1 MRTALGKA
9 LPKKTISIVLPDLRG
24 GGAERVNLDLAKGF
38 TQRGF
43 NVEFVLRNARG
54 PLMEDAETLGSI
66 VDLKSP
72 RVRSVISPLTSYI
85 AERRPDALLA
95 SMWPLTAIAIW
106 ARARSRHRC
115 SAVLVEH
122 GILSRQYENRGAL
135 HSMAL
140 RQSLRYAAQRAEGV
154 VGVSKGVVEDLATLT
169 GCDRDQFEV
178 IYNPVPGETA
188 PNHQMRANVEAL
200 WDGGAGKRI
209 ISVGTFKPVKNQV
222 LLIDALALL
231 DDPEARL
238 MLVGDGE
245 LRRDL
250 ERHAK
255 GRGVADRVKFPGFQ
269 TDLSAFYAS
278 ADVFALASWREGFG
292 NVIVEAMNH
301 GLKVVSTDC
310 PTGPR
315 EILDDGKFGRL
326 TQPGD
331 VEQMATALAEML
343 TTPPDTERQKSRAFQ
358 FRPDVAID
366 AYLDLLLPD
375 NGNTVDE

>member
-1 MRTALGKA
+1 MALS
-9 LPKKTISIVLPDLRG
+9 KKTISIVLPDLRG

-38 TQRGF
+38 TERGF
-43 NVEFVLRNARG
+43 NVEFVLRNAHG
-54 PLMEDAETLGSI
+54 ELIEIAETLGSI

-72 RVRSVISPLTSYI
+72 RVRSMIKPLKRYI

-106 ARARSRHRC
+106 ARDRSRHRC

-135 HSMAL
+135 HSLAL
-140 RQSLRYAAQRAEGV
+140 RRSLNYAAQRANGV
-154 VGVSKGVVEDLATLT
+154 VGVSKGVADDLAMLT
-169 GCDRDQFEV
+169 GRDRRQFNV
-178 IYNPVPGETA
+178 IYNPVPCPSA
-188 PNHQMRANVEAL
+188 PSDRTRAHAEAL

-209 ISVGTFKPVKNQV
+209 ISVGTFKPVKNQAM
-222 LLIDALALL
+222 LIDALAQL

-245 LRRDL
+245 LRGDL

-255 GRGVADRVKFPGFQ
+255 DKGVSDRVKFPGFQ

-326 TQPGD
+326 TEAGD
-331 VEQMATALAEML
+331 AAQMAMGLAEMF
-343 TTPPDTERQKSRAFQ
+343 TNPPDPDRQKTRAAQ
-358 FRPDVAID
+358 FRPDIAID
-366 AYLDLLLPD
+366 AYLDLLFPK
-375 NGNTVDE
+375 NGHKVDG